1 MKIRRDVASIP
12 ARSAKETWQAIVSL
26 VTDADTVN
34 REQLDAASSMI
45 ESLIVDELACDVP
58 IVFSGVGPRLVIYCL
73 YGSKA
78 VEANFDIDPLSF
90 NPTGGDW
97 QATAPCEPDD
107 VQWMNASLRA
117 QAPRISVHEADHPPA
132 DGEKS
137 TATTTLQVDWE
148 ALKRP

>member
-26 VTDADTVN
+26 VIGSDTVD
-34 REQLDAASSMI
+34 REQLDAASSII
-45 ESLIVDELACDVP
+45 ESLLVDELASEIP

-78 VEANFDIDPLSF
+78 VEASFDIDPLSF
-90 NPTGGDW
+90 NPTAGDW
-97 QATAPCEPDD
+97 QATAPCEPED
-107 VQWMNASLRA
+107 VQWMNASLKA
-117 QAPRISVHEADHPPA
+117 QAPRISVHEADQAPT
-132 DGEKS
+132 DGEK
-137 TATTTLQVDWE
+137 TIPAATFQVDWE